1 MATYSIATTALLV
14 GTTAARVRRWCR
26 DAEAPC
32 GGDAVHLG
40 GATTL
45 GFRGLLEA
53 AVASALAAQRLTA
66 SDLRIVVRAARDVF
80 EDANPLAT
88 ARFLAEGEDLAEA
101 VLGGRRHIRPFGF
114 GAIDHDRN
122 GSPLRWWPRGRE
134 KGVVVDPDMCSGR
147 AVEVASFVPVRALAA
162 SVDAE
167 GSVERAAAVWE
178 VEVASVRR
186 ALDFRDLVGRI

>member
-14 GTTAARVRRWCR
+14 GTTAARVRRWSRHPEGPCAA
-26 DAEAPC
+26 DARF
-32 GGDAVHLG
+32 GGGPL
-40 GATTL
+40 TL

-53 AVASALAAQRLTA
+53 AVASALTAQRLTA
-66 SDLRIVVRAARDVF
+66 ADLRIVVRAARDVF

-101 VLGGRRHIRPFGF
+101 VLAGRRHVRPFGF
-114 GAIDHDRN
+114 GAVDYDRD
-122 GSPLRWWPRGRE
+122 GAPLRWWPRGRE

-147 AVEVASFVPVRALAA
+147 AVEAASFVPVRALTA

-167 GSVERAAAVWE
+167 GSVERAAAIWE

>member
-1 MATYSIATTALLV
+1 MASYSIATTALLV
-14 GTTAARVRRWCR
+14 GTTAARVRRWSS
-26 DAEAPC
+26 DPEGPC
-32 GGDAVHLG
+32 GGDVHHRDG
-40 GATTL
+40 VPAL

-66 SDLRIVVRAARDVF
+66 TDIRTVVRAARDVF

-101 VLGGRRHIRPFGF
+101 VLSGRRHIRPFGF
-114 GAIDHDRN
+114 GTVDHDRN
-122 GSPLRWWPRGRE
+122 GAPLRWWPRGRE
-134 KGVVVDPDMCSGR
+134 KGVVVDPDMCCGR
-147 AVEVASFVPVRALAA
+147 AVEVESFVPVRALAA

-167 GSVERAAAVWE
+167 GSVEGAAAVWE
-178 VEVASVRR
+178 VDVASVRR